1 MDLHLPEEVPHDR
14 QVAAS
19 KRAAAERLHA
29 RSDSLGWAKALDP
42 LSVDPLLAQ
51 AALATSPD
59 DIAPLRTA
67 VGLQPGD
74 SEVHYLLGMEYLNAH
89 RLAASRR
96 QLDIALGLAPKD
108 PGIRDAL
115 RRARGR

>member
-1 MDLHLPEEVPHDR
+1 
-14 QVAAS
+14 
-19 KRAAAERLHA
+19 
-29 RSDSLGWAKALDP
+29 
-42 LSVDPLLAQ
+42 
-51 AALATSPD
+51 
-59 DIAPLRTA
+59 
-67 VGLQPGD
+67 
-74 SEVHYLLGMEYLNAH
+74 VHYLLGMAYLNAH